1 MSNLIDGI
9 NFFELES
16 EKYWSFPKSSKKD
29 PKIEAKKMIFSGDY
43 VGSRKIDGAYYRFV
57 KDMEGNMTL
66 QGRNKSVKGIYLN
79 KIGHVPHLQSF
90 FKALP
95 NGTCLLGEI
104 YFPKKEGSHN
114 VTTIMGC
121 LEDKAIRRQEEGDK
135 LHYYVFDVWA
145 YDGKSLLN
153 TQMKE
158 RVKYLNIIQKYLYD
172 NDEYGKKDSSN
183 LFSHGENVILKAK
196 FPEVHFANYYE
207 GKTLWENLQ
216 KILENGGEG
225 IVITKKDGIP
235 EPNKRKAYKTLKIKK
250 EISQTIDCFFTGKT
264 TAPTRLYS
272 GKEIETWKY
281 WENVRTREK
290 IEGEHWKDYH
300 EGAPIEP
307 VTKPYFNG
315 WAGSLEIGVLKD
327 KKVFPIGWLSG
338 VSDEIKANVN
348 KYKNQPI
355 EVTAMEFTEDK
366 ALRHGKL
373 VKFRPDLQIDDC
385 NYEKIWGK
393 DEEIK

>member
-1 MSNLIDGI
+1 MNNLIDGV

-16 EKYWSFPKSSKKD
+16 EKYWSFPKSYKKD
-29 PKIEAKKMIFSGDY
+29 PKIETKQMIFSGNY

-66 QGRNKSVKGIYLN
+66 QGRSRSVKGVFLN
-79 KIGHVPHLQSF
+79 KIGHVPHLQTF
-90 FKALP
+90 FNALP

-104 YFPKKEGSHN
+104 YFPNKEGSHN

-121 LEDKAIRRQEEGDK
+121 LEDKAIRRQKEGGK
-135 LHYYVFDVWA
+135 LHYYIFDVWA
-145 YDGKSLLN
+145 FNGKSLLN
-153 TQMKE
+153 TPIEE
-158 RVKYLNIIQKYLYD
+158 RVKYITNTIQNYLYN
-172 NDEYGKKDSSN
+172 NDEYGKKDISN
-183 LFSHGENVILKAK
+183 FFSHGTEIILKSTY
-196 FPEVHFANYYE
+196 PEIHFAKYYE
-207 GKTLWENLQ
+207 GKALWENLQ
-216 KILENGGEG
+216 TILEKGGEG
-225 IVITKKDGIP
+225 VVITKKGTHP
-235 EPNKRKAYKTLKIKK
+235 EPGKRKAYKTLKIKK
-250 EISQTIDCFFTGKT
+250 EISQTVDCFFTGKIA
-264 TAPTRLYS
+264 APTRLYS

-281 WENVRTREK
+281 WENVQTGEK
-290 IEGEHWKDYH
+290 LKGEYWRDYY

-315 WAGSLEIGVLKD
+315 WAGSLEIGVLKQG
-327 KKVFPIGWLSG
+327 KIFPIGWLSG

-348 KYKNQPI
+348 AYKDLPI

-373 VKFRPDLQIDDC
+373 VRFRPDLLLIDC

-393 DEEIK
+393 DE

>member
-9 NFFELES
+9 NFFELPA

-145 YDGKSLLN
+145 YNGKSLLN
-153 TQMKE
+153 VQMEE

-172 NDEYGKKDSSN
+172 NDEYGKKDASN
-183 LFSHGENVILKAK
+183 LFPHGENVILKAK

-250 EISQTIDCFFTGKT
+250 EITQTIDCFFTGKYSP
-264 TAPTRLYS
+264 PTRLYS

-281 WENVRTREK
+281 WENVRTLEK
-290 IEGEHWKDYH
+290 LNGEHWKDYN
-300 EGAPIEP
+300 EGVPIEP
-307 VTKPYFNG
+307 VTKPYFYG
-315 WAGSLEIGVLKD
+315 WAGSLEIGVLK
-327 KKVFPIGWLSG
+327 KGKVFPIGWLSG
-338 VSDEIKANVN
+338 VSDEIKANVD

-355 EVTAMEFTEDK
+355 EVTAMEFTEDR

-373 VKFRPDLQIDDC
+373 VKFRPDLLLIDC
-385 NYEKIWGK
+385 NYEKIWGNN
-393 DEEIK
+393 EETK